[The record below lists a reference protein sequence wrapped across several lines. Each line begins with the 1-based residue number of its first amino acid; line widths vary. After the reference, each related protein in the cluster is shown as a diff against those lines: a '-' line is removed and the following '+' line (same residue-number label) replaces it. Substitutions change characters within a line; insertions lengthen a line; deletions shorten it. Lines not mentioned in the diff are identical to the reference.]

1 MGTSLDQVLGGAP
14 ADVPPSDAQQ
24 SQVAAPA
31 TVETPHTGEHADLT
45 PPLADVAGAGGDAT
59 QTDAPPASEPAPM
72 VPLKALEEERKGRQD
87 WKEKAIRFEEELK
100 HLRAQGQQQPTQQQQ
115 QQERPAALTY
125 EGALLNER
133 MNMSEMMVR
142 QQHGDDD
149 VDKALEVF
157 QKAVQENPALGAQLA
172 QQRHPWQFM
181 FDQAK
186 RIQAMSEIGSDPA
199 AYRQKVRDE
208 ILAELQQQGAAPA
221 AQPAAAVA
229 APAAPVIPRSLA
241 TARSAAPR
249 TATAWTGPTALTDIL
264 KR

>member
-1 MGTSLDQVLGGAP
+1 MGTSLDQVLSGES
-14 ADVPPSDAQQ
+14 ADTPPSDAQQ
-24 SQVAAPA
+24 PQVAAP
-31 TVETPHTGEHADLT
+31 VDGDQPRTGEPTDQT
-45 PPLADVAGAGGDAT
+45 PPADVAGDAGTAA
-59 QTDAPPASEPAPM
+59 QNDAPPASEQAPM

-100 HLRAQGQQQPTQQQQ
+100 HLRSSQGQQPSSQQQQ
-115 QQERPAALTY
+115 QPAPAMLTY
-125 EGALLNER
+125 ENALLNER

-142 QQHGDDD
+142 QQHGDAD
-149 VDKALEVF
+149 VDGALEVF

-208 ILAELQQQGAAPA
+208 ILAELQQQGAASP
-221 AQPAAAVA
+221 AQPVAAA
-229 APAAPVIPRSLA
+229 APAAPVIPKSLA

-249 TATAWTGPTALTDIL
+249 TAQAWTGPTALTDIL

>member
-1 MGTSLDQVLGGAP
+1 MGTSLDQVLSGES
-14 ADVPPSDAQQ
+14 ADTPPSDAQQ
-24 SQVAAPA
+24 PQVAAPA
-31 TVETPHTGEHADLT
+31 DGEQLRTGEPTDQT
-45 PPLADVAGAGGDAT
+45 PPADVAGDAGAAA
-59 QTDAPPASEPAPM
+59 QNDAPPASEQAPM

-100 HLRAQGQQQPTQQQQ
+100 HLRSSQGQQQPSQQQQ
-115 QQERPAALTY
+115 QPAPATLTY
-125 EGALLNER
+125 ESALLNER

-142 QQHGDDD
+142 QQHGDAD
-149 VDKALEVF
+149 VDAALEVF

-221 AQPAAAVA
+221 AQPSAAAP
-229 APAAPVIPRSLA
+229 APAAPVIPKSLA

>member
-1 MGTSLDQVLGGAP
+1 MGTSLDQVLSGAAP
-14 ADVPPSDAQQ
+14 EVPPSDAQQ

-31 TVETPHTGEHADLT
+31 AAATPHTGEPTDQT
-45 PPLADVAGAGGDAT
+45 PPADVAGAGGQAA
-59 QTDAPPASEPAPM
+59 QIDAPPASEPNQM

-100 HLRAQGQQQPTQQQQ
+100 HLRAQGQQQSVTQPQQPQ
-115 QQERPAALTY
+115 QPVAMTY
-125 EGALLNER
+125 EHALLNER

-142 QQHGDDD
+142 QQHGDAD

-181 FDQAK
+181 LDQAK
-186 RIQAMSEIGSDPA
+186 RIEAMQEIGTDPA
-199 AYRQKVRDE
+199 AYRQKLRDE

-221 AQPAAAVA
+221 AQAAAPA

-241 TARSAAPR
+241 TARSSAPR
-249 TATAWTGPTALTDIL
+249 SAPVWTGPTSLNDIL
-264 KR
+264 KTR

>member
-1 MGTSLDQVLGGAP
+1 MGTSLDQVLSGES
-14 ADVPPSDAQQ
+14 ADTPPSDAQQ
-24 SQVAAPA
+24 PQVAAPA
-31 TVETPHTGEHADLT
+31 DGDQPRTGEPTDQT
-45 PPLADVAGAGGDAT
+45 PPADVAGDAGAAV
-59 QTDAPPASEPAPM
+59 QTDAPPASEPGQM

-100 HLRAQGQQQPTQQQQ
+100 HLRASQGQQQPSQQQQ
-115 QQERPAALTY
+115 QPAPTTLTY
-125 EGALLNER
+125 ESALLNER

-199 AYRQKVRDE
+199 AYRQRLRDE

-221 AQPAAAVA
+221 AQAAAATA
-229 APAAPVIPRSLA
+229 APTAPVIPKSLA

-249 TATAWTGPTALTDIL
+249 TAPVWTGPTSLTDIL

>member
-1 MGTSLDQVLGGAP
+1 MGTSLDMVLSGATP
-14 ADVPPSDAQQ
+14 EVPPSDAQQ

-31 TVETPHTGEHADLT
+31 AVETPHTGEHTDPN
-45 PPLADVAGAGGDAT
+45 PPADVAGAGGPAAP
-59 QTDAPPASEPAPM
+59 TDAPPASEPSPM

-100 HLRAQGQQQPTQQQQ
+100 HLRAQGQPHSTQQPPQPTT
-115 QQERPAALTY
+115 LTY
-125 EGALLNER
+125 EQGLLNER

-142 QQHGDDD
+142 QQHGDTD
-149 VDKALEVF
+149 VDAALEVF

-186 RIQAMSEIGSDPA
+186 RIQAMQEIGTDPA
-199 AYRQKVRDE
+199 AYRQKLRDE

-221 AQPAAAVA
+221 APAAAASA
-229 APAAPVIPRSLA
+229 APSAPVIPRSLA
-241 TARSAAPR
+241 TARSSAPR
-249 TATAWTGPTALTDIL
+249 SAPVWTGPTSLNDIL
-264 KR
+264 KTR